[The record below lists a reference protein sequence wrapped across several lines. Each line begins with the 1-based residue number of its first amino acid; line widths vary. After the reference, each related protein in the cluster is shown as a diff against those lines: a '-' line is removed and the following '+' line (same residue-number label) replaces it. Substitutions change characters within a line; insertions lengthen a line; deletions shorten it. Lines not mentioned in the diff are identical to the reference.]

1 MKSERCAI
9 NLSSFAS
16 DLARLR
22 LSAARLRKLCPSLYR
37 PIGVGGFIRCVVR
50 DGLSTRK
57 FISGYLPTAIAA
69 LPWY

>member
-16 DLARLR
+16 DPARLR
-22 LSAARLRKLCPSLYR
+22 LSADRLHNLCSNLYR

-50 DGLSTRK
+50 DGLSTRE
-57 FISGYLPTAIAA
+57 FISGCRPIAIAA
-69 LPWY
+69 QPWS